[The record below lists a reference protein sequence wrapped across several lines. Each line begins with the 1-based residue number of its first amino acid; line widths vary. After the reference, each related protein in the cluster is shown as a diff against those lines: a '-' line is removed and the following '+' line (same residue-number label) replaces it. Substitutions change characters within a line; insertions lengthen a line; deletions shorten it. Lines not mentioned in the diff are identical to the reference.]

1 MYKFCKFAHSN
12 SCFTQSKVLK
22 MTENN
27 TDYYAQIL
35 YDFHFM
41 KQPLHR
47 ADCIFVLGSHDPSVA
62 DYAVQLYHE
71 GYAPYIIYS
80 GGVICPIGE
89 LRNAI
94 LKTEAEAFFD
104 ISVKQGVP
112 PEAIFLENKA
122 TNTGENF
129 TFTKQLLLDKMLNFK
144 RFILVQKPYML
155 KRTYATGM
163 VQFKEFD
170 FIVSALPDTYEEYLA
185 RCVANN
191 IPKQKVISNMT
202 GDLQRLKIYP
212 SKGFL
217 IEMPIPEDV
226 WKAYQKLLDM
236 GFDGRMA

>member
-1 MYKFCKFAHSN
+1 MK
-12 SCFTQSKVLK
+12 
-22 MTENN
+22 N
-27 TDYYAQIL
+27 TADHYAQIL

-41 KQPLHR
+41 KQSLQK

-80 GGVICPIGE
+80 GGIISPIGE
-89 LRNAI
+89 LRNTT

-104 ISVKQGVP
+104 ISVEKGVP
-112 PEAIFLENKA
+112 TEAIFLENKA

-129 TFTKQLLLDKMLNFK
+129 IFTKQLLQDKMLNFK
-144 RFILVQKPYML
+144 RFILIQKPYML
-155 KRTYATGM
+155 RRTYATGM
-163 VQFKEFD
+163 VQFNEFE
-170 FIVSALPDTYEEYLA
+170 FTVSALPDTYEEYLA
-185 RCVANN
+185 RCEVNN
-191 IPKQKVISNMT
+191 IPKPKIISNMT

-217 IEMPIPEDV
+217 IEMPIPDDV
-226 WKAYQKLLDM
+226 WVAYEKLVEM